1 MSIHDKYKVLQQN
14 LKDMGSVAVAFSSG
28 VDSTFLLKAALEA
41 LGKDKVIAVTASSCS
56 FPERELKE
64 ATEFCKENGVRH
76 IVCKSEELD
85 IDGFRQNPKNRCY
98 LCKHELFEKIW
109 EIAKENGMNAVAE
122 GSNMD
127 DNGDYRPG
135 LIAVKELGVSSP
147 LRQAE
152 LYKEE
157 IRELSKEMGLPTWD
171 KQSFACL
178 SSRFVYGETIS
189 EKKLGMV
196 DKAEQ
201 LLLDMGFHQVR
212 VRIHGLLARIEIMPE
227 EFPKLLEKNV
237 REDIVEKFK
246 EYGFTYVTMDILGY
260 RMGSMNET
268 LGEKDKTAA
277 DSSLKGKNE

>member
-1 MSIHDKYKVLQQN
+1 MNIHDKYNVLQQN
-14 LKDMGSVAVAFSSG
+14 LKSLGSVAVAFSSG

-41 LGKDKVIAVTASSCS
+41 LGNENVIAVTASSCS
-56 FPERELKE
+56 FPKRELRE
-64 ATEFCKENGVRH
+64 AMEFCEKNGVRQF
-76 IVCKSEELD
+76 ICESEELD
-85 IDGFRQNPKNRCY
+85 IEGFRQNPKNRCY
-98 LCKHELFEKIW
+98 LCKHDLFEKIW
-109 EIAKENGMNAVAE
+109 QIARENGMNAVAE

-157 IRELSKEMGLPTWD
+157 IRELSREMGLPTWD

-201 LLLDMGFHQVR
+201 LLLDMDFHQVR
-212 VRIHGLLARIEIMPE
+212 VRIHGNIARIEVLPE
-227 EFPKLLEKNV
+227 EII
-237 REDIVEKFK
+237 RIVEEENRIRIAEEFK
-246 EYGFTYVTMDILGY
+246 KYGFDYVTLDLQGY
-260 RMGSMNET
+260 RTGSMNET
-268 LGEKDKTAA
+268 LNEEEKEIEK
-277 DSSLKGKNE
+277 